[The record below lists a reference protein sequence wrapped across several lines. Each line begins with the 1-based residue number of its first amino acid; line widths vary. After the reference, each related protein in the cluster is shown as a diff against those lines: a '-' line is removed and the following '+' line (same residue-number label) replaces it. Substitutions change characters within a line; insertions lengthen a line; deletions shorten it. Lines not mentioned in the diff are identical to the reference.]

1 MAGRKKRFRYESLQ
15 DSKSIQ
21 GLLKAITS
29 GIAKGKLTFTDEDEK
44 IVLRPEGMLDLKVTA
59 AQEDNYNRFTIK
71 VSWQV
76 ESSREDRK
84 KTLSVK

>member
-76 ESSREDRK
+76 DSSREDSK